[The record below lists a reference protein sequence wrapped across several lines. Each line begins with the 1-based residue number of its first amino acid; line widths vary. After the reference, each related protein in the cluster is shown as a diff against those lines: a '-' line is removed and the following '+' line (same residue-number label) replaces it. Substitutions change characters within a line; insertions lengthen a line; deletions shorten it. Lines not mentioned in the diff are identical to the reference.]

1 MADKIRDAE
10 DEMLAAL
17 FRSEPIA
24 DDGFSDRV
32 VRRIRRRLWLRR
44 LALPTAAAIGAAIA
58 LKPLA
63 SLATS
68 LAGFVRDLP
77 LAGEMTAAV
86 AAWMPSLPMLIAGG
100 MLLAV
105 MLAGLRLLDE

>member
-1 MADKIRDAE
+1 
-10 DEMLAAL
+10 MLAAM

-24 DDGFSDRV
+24 DNGFSDRV

-44 LALPTAAAIGAAIA
+44 ITLPAAAAIGAAIA

-63 SLATS
+63 TLATS
-68 LAGFVRDLP
+68 LAVFLRELP
-77 LAGEMTAAV
+77 LAGELTGAV
-86 AAWMPSLPMLIAGG
+86 ASWVPSLPMLFAGG

-105 MLAGLRLLDE
+105 MLAGLRLLDD